1 MSKKLLLITGVIFLS
16 SCATTNI
23 QELGDKFLDLINPS
37 DSPAEVADLS
47 EQVLVLSAESGG
59 FTEEELETLSNDE
72 LIELAI
78 EKGLGDILVLDADGN
93 LQNRDEVIKALVE
106 SDESG
111 GFTEEELEAL
121 SNDELIEIAKEKG
134 LEDILLLDADGNLLN
149 RDQVIKALVESDES
163 GGFTE
168 EELEALSND
177 ELIEIA
183 KEKGL
188 EDILLLDSDGNL
200 LNRDQVIKALVES
213 ESLMEESATQE
224 LKSLSDDA
232 LIEIAQAKG
241 MEDEIILD
249 EDGNLQ
255 NRDELIE
262 ALVEGAAE
270 TKVAVAELEKAGG
283 SFTIYFAYDDTEI
296 DEAATR
302 VIIEHA
308 NFMQN
313 NPSVR
318 LRLEGHADER
328 GTREYNLALG
338 ENRALSVEEVLG
350 LYNLEDRIVVVSYGE
365 ERPIA
370 IEHNEEAWEKNRRV
384 EFVYY

>member
-1 MSKKLLLITGVIFLS
+1 MSKKILLITTVIFLS

-37 DSPAEVADLS
+37 DTPAEVADLS
-47 EQVLVLSAESGG
+47 EQVLVLSGESGG

-78 EKGLGDILVLDADGN
+78 KKGLDDKLVLDADGN
-93 LQNRDEVIKALVE
+93 LQNRDEIIQALVE
-106 SDESG
+106 SYESG
-111 GFTEEELEAL
+111 GFTKEELEAL

-134 LEDILLLDADGNLLN
+134 LEDKLVLDADGNLQN
-149 RDQVIKALVESDES
+149 RDQVIKALVESGSLLDS
-163 GGFTE
+163 ATK
-168 EELEALSND
+168 ELESLSND
-177 ELIEIA
+177 
-183 KEKGL
+183 
-188 EDILLLDSDGNL
+188 
-200 LNRDQVIKALVES
+200 ALV
-213 ESLMEESATQE
+213 
-224 LKSLSDDA
+224 
-232 LIEIAQAKG
+232 EIAQAKG
-241 MEDEIILD
+241 MEDKIILD

-262 ALVEGAAE
+262 ALAEGAAE
-270 TKVAVAELEKAGG
+270 ADAAAKELENAGIP
-283 SFTIYFAYDDTEI
+283 STLYFAYDDTEI

-338 ENRALSVEEVLG
+338 ENRALSVKEVLG
-350 LYNLEDRIVVVSYGE
+350 LYNLEDRVVVVSYGE
-365 ERPIA
+365 ERPVA
-370 IEHNEEAWEKNRRV
+370 MGHDEEAWEKNRRV

>member
-1 MSKKLLLITGVIFLS
+1 MSKKILLITSVIFLS
-16 SCATTNI
+16 SCAATSI

-37 DSPAEVADLS
+37 DAPAEVADLS
-47 EQVLVLSAESGG
+47 EQVLVLSGDSGG

-72 LIELAI
+72 LIELA
-78 EKGLGDILVLDADGN
+78 
-93 LQNRDEVIKALVE
+93 
-106 SDESG
+106 
-111 GFTEEELEAL
+111 
-121 SNDELIEIAKEKG
+121 KEKG
-134 LEDILLLDADGNLLN
+134 LEDKLILDADGNLLN
-149 RDQVIKALVESDES
+149 RDEIIKALVES
-163 GGFTE
+163 GTLE
-168 EELEALSND
+168 EGSMQEVMQELESLSN
-177 ELIEIA
+177 
-183 KEKGL
+183 
-188 EDILLLDSDGNL
+188 
-200 LNRDQVIKALVES
+200 
-213 ESLMEESATQE
+213 
-224 LKSLSDDA
+224 DA

-241 MEDEIILD
+241 MEDKIILD

-270 TKVAVAELEKAGG
+270 ADAAVKKLINAGIP
-283 SFTIYFAYDDTEI
+283 STLYFAFDDTEI
-296 DEAATR
+296 NEAATR

-313 NPSVR
+313 HPNVR

-338 ENRALSVEEVLG
+338 ENRALSVKEVLG
-350 LYNLEDRIVVVSYGE
+350 LYNLEERVVVVSYGE
-365 ERPIA
+365 ERPVA

>member
-1 MSKKLLLITGVIFLS
+1 MSKKILLITSVIFLS
-16 SCATTNI
+16 SCAATNI

-37 DSPAEVADLS
+37 DAPAEVTDLS
-47 EQVLVLSAESGG
+47 EQVLVLDAENGG

-72 LIELAI
+72 LI
-78 EKGLGDILVLDADGN
+78 
-93 LQNRDEVIKALVE
+93 AL
-106 SDESG
+106 
-111 GFTEEELEAL
+111 
-121 SNDELIEIAKEKG
+121 AKEKG

-149 RDQVIKALVESDES
+149 RDQVIKALVES
-163 GGFTE
+163 
-168 EELEALSND
+168 EALS
-177 ELIEIA
+177 EAL
-183 KEKGL
+183 KEG
-188 EDILLLDSDGNL
+188 
-200 LNRDQVIKALVES
+200 
-213 ESLMEESATQE
+213 ATQE
-224 LKSLSDDA
+224 LESLSNDA

-241 MEDEIILD
+241 MEDKIILD

-270 TKVAVAELEKAGG
+270 TESAVAELEKVGG
-283 SFTIYFAYDDTEI
+283 SFTLYFAYDDTEI

-338 ENRALSVEEVLG
+338 ENRALSVKEVLG
-350 LYNLEDRIVVVSYGE
+350 LYNLEDRVVVVSYGE
-365 ERPIA
+365 EQPVA

>member
-1 MSKKLLLITGVIFLS
+1 VWLESQAGLIIQIKEINMSKKILLITSVIFLS
-16 SCATTNI
+16 SCAATNI

-37 DSPAEVADLS
+37 DAPEEVADLS
-47 EQVLVLSAESGG
+47 EQVLVLDGESGG
-59 FTEEELETLSNDE
+59 FTEEELESLSNDE
-72 LIELAI
+72 LIEIAK
-78 EKGLGDILVLDADGN
+78 EKGLEDILVLDADGN

-106 SDESG
+106 S
-111 GFTEEELEAL
+111 
-121 SNDELIEIAKEKG
+121 
-134 LEDILLLDADGNLLN
+134 
-149 RDQVIKALVESDES
+149 
-163 GGFTE
+163 
-168 EELEALSND
+168 
-177 ELIEIA
+177 
-183 KEKGL
+183 
-188 EDILLLDSDGNL
+188 
-200 LNRDQVIKALVES
+200 
-213 ESLMEESATQE
+213 ESLVDSATQE
-224 LKSLSDDA
+224 LESLSNDA

-241 MEDEIILD
+241 MEDKIILD

-270 TKVAVAELEKAGG
+270 TESAVAELEKVGG
-283 SFTIYFAYDDTEI
+283 SFVLYFAYDDTEI
-296 DEAATR
+296 DEVATR

-338 ENRALSVEEVLG
+338 ENRALSVKEVLG
-350 LYNLEDRIVVVSYGE
+350 LYNLEDRVVVISYGE
-365 ERPIA
+365 ERPVA

>member
-1 MSKKLLLITGVIFLS
+1 MTKKILLITCVIFLS
-16 SCATTNI
+16 SCASTNI

-37 DSPAEVADLS
+37 DAPAEVTDLS
-47 EQVLVLSAESGG
+47 EQILVLDAENGG

-72 LIELAI
+72 LI
-78 EKGLGDILVLDADGN
+78 
-93 LQNRDEVIKALVE
+93 AL
-106 SDESG
+106 
-111 GFTEEELEAL
+111 
-121 SNDELIEIAKEKG
+121 AKEKG

-149 RDQVIKALVESDES
+149 RDQVIKALVES
-163 GGFTE
+163 
-168 EELEALSND
+168 EALS
-177 ELIEIA
+177 EAL
-183 KEKGL
+183 KEG
-188 EDILLLDSDGNL
+188 
-200 LNRDQVIKALVES
+200 
-213 ESLMEESATQE
+213 ATQE
-224 LKSLSDDA
+224 LESLSNDA

-241 MEDEIILD
+241 MEDKIILD

-262 ALVEGAAE
+262 ALAEGAAE
-270 TKVAVAELEKAGG
+270 TESAVAELAKVGG
-283 SFTIYFAYDDTEI
+283 SFVLYFAYDDTEI

-313 NPSVR
+313 NPNVR

-338 ENRALSVEEVLG
+338 ENRALSVKEVLG
-350 LYNLEDRIVVVSYGE
+350 LYNLEDRVVVVSYGE
-365 ERPIA
+365 EQPVE

>member
-1 MSKKLLLITGVIFLS
+1 MSKKLLLITSVIFLS

-37 DSPAEVADLS
+37 DDAAEVADLS
-47 EQVLVLSAESGG
+47 EQVLVLS
-59 FTEEELETLSNDE
+59 
-72 LIELAI
+72 
-78 EKGLGDILVLDADGN
+78 
-93 LQNRDEVIKALVE
+93 
-106 SDESG
+106 DESG
-111 GFTEEELEAL
+111 GFTVEELEAL
-121 SNDELIEIAKEKG
+121 SNDELIE
-134 LEDILLLDADGNLLN
+134 L
-149 RDQVIKALVESDES
+149 
-163 GGFTE
+163 
-168 EELEALSND
+168 
-177 ELIEIA
+177 A

-200 LNRDQVIKALVES
+200 LNRDQVINALANIEG
-213 ESLMEESATQE
+213 LTESATQE
-224 LKSLSDDA
+224 LESLSDDA
-232 LIEIAQAKG
+232 LIEIAEAKG
-241 MEDEIILD
+241 LADKIILD

-262 ALVEGAAE
+262 ALAEGAAE
-270 TKVAVAELEKAGG
+270 TSAAVAELEKVGG
-283 SFTIYFAYDDTEI
+283 SFTIYFAFDDTEI

-338 ENRALSVEEVLG
+338 ENRALSVKEVLS
-350 LYNLEDRIVVVSYGE
+350 LYNLEDRVVVISYGE

>member
-1 MSKKLLLITGVIFLS
+1 MVWLENRAGLITQIKEIKMSKKILLITGVIFLS

-37 DSPAEVADLS
+37 DAPAEVADLS
-47 EQVLVLSAESGG
+47 EQVLVLSAENGG

-72 LIELAI
+72 LIELAK
-78 EKGLGDILVLDADGN
+78 EKGLEDKLVLDADGN
-93 LQNRDEVIKALVE
+93 LQNRDEI
-106 SDESG
+106 
-111 GFTEEELEAL
+111 
-121 SNDELIEIAKEKG
+121 
-134 LEDILLLDADGNLLN
+134 
-149 RDQVIKALVESDES
+149 
-163 GGFTE
+163 
-168 EELEALSND
+168 
-177 ELIEIA
+177 
-183 KEKGL
+183 
-188 EDILLLDSDGNL
+188 
-200 LNRDQVIKALVES
+200 IKALVES
-213 ESLMEESATQE
+213 EALSEAQKEDVTQE
-224 LKSLSDDA
+224 LESLSNDA
-232 LIEIAQAKG
+232 LVEIAQAKG
-241 MEDEIILD
+241 MEDKIILD

-270 TKVAVAELEKAGG
+270 TELAVAELEKVGG
-283 SFTIYFAYDDTEI
+283 SFTLYFAYDDTEI

-338 ENRALSVEEVLG
+338 ENRALSVKEVLG
-350 LYNLEDRIVVVSYGE
+350 LYNLEDRVVVVSYGE
-365 ERPIA
+365 ERPVA

>member
-1 MSKKLLLITGVIFLS
+1 MTKKILLITCVIFLS
-16 SCATTNI
+16 SCASTNI

-37 DSPAEVADLS
+37 DAPAEVTDLS
-47 EQVLVLSAESGG
+47 EQVLVLDAENGG

-72 LIELAI
+72 LI
-78 EKGLGDILVLDADGN
+78 
-93 LQNRDEVIKALVE
+93 AL
-106 SDESG
+106 
-111 GFTEEELEAL
+111 
-121 SNDELIEIAKEKG
+121 AKEKG

-149 RDQVIKALVESDES
+149 RDQVIKALVES
-163 GGFTE
+163 
-168 EELEALSND
+168 EALS
-177 ELIEIA
+177 EAL
-183 KEKGL
+183 KEG
-188 EDILLLDSDGNL
+188 
-200 LNRDQVIKALVES
+200 
-213 ESLMEESATQE
+213 ATQE
-224 LKSLSDDA
+224 LESLSNDA

-241 MEDEIILD
+241 MEDKIILD

-270 TKVAVAELEKAGG
+270 TELAVAELEKVGG
-283 SFTIYFAYDDTEI
+283 SFVLYFAYDDTEI

-313 NPSVR
+313 NPNVR

-338 ENRALSVEEVLG
+338 ENRALSVKEVLG
-350 LYNLEDRIVVVSYGE
+350 LYNLEDRVVVVSYGE
-365 ERPIA
+365 EQPVA